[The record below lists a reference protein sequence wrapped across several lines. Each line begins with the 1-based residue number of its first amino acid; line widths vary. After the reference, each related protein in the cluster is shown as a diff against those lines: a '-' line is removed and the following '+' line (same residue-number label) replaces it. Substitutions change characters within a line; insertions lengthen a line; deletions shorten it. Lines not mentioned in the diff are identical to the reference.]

1 MKSLKRFVFVALVV
15 MALAAFVV
23 PVAFAQDA
31 EPPKIENFDFLAQL
45 IIGLVTAAVTF
56 GLKAVAQEWGIDM
69 TGKATQLTAAIVL
82 TIFEFINGILAL
94 VPPDWFAVVVAG
106 LGFLTALLT
115 ASGVALVL
123 KGKHTAKTLAT
134 K

>member
-1 MKSLKRFVFVALVV
+1 MKGFKKFVFVLFTV

-23 PVAFAQDA
+23 PVVFAQDA
-31 EPPKIENFDFLAQL
+31 EPPKIEQFDFLAQL

-56 GLKAVAQEWGIDM
+56 GLKAVAKEWGIDL
-69 TGKATQLTAAIVL
+69 TGKATQFAAAIVL
-82 TIFEFINGILAL
+82 AIFEFINGILAL
-94 VPPDWFAVVVAG
+94 VPPDWIPVVVSG

-123 KGKHTAKTLAT
+123 KGKHTAKAQ